1 MPLKLAAAV
10 IPNVQGRRLGGDRAG
25 PARHKAPMDDLAAR
39 IAAARRTGAELAAP
53 ARLDLGEGYRV
64 QAEVAAALGP
74 AAGWKIGAT
83 SAGAQAFLGVDG
95 PIFGR
100 VIAAGLHEAG
110 EKARLPGARSAE
122 AEPEVLLR
130 IGPGGVIGAVHLGL
144 EINRPSRADAFDLG
158 AGFIVADN
166 AAHAGLVI
174 GPALSRAVLDD
185 PAALRV
191 ALIRNGA
198 PASEGDAAAVMGSP
212 VHALA
217 ALAAARPLAP
227 GDWIATGAMA
237 RACPFAPGDT
247 VEADFGAYGRVVLRW

>member
-1 MPLKLAAAV
+1 MPLKAAPVA
-10 IPNVQGRRLGGDRAG
+10 IPNGREGRDSGAASGHSA
-25 PARHKAPMDDLAAR
+25 AMDDLAAR
-39 IAAARRTGAELAAP
+39 IAAARRTGAELADPPPLTLA
-53 ARLDLGEGYRV
+53 DGYRL
-64 QAEVAAALGP
+64 QAEVVARLG
-74 AAGWKIGAT
+74 ATAGWKIGAT
-83 SAGAQAFLGVDG
+83 NAAGQAFLGVDG

-100 VIAAGLHEAG
+100 VLAAGLHEPG
-110 EKARLPGARSAE
+110 ERARLAGSRPAE

-144 EINRPSRADAFDLG
+144 ELNRPSRTDAFERG
-158 AGFIVADN
+158 VGFIVADN

-191 ALIRNGA
+191 TLRRNGA
-198 PASEGDAAAVMGSP
+198 AAGEGDAGAVMGSP
-212 VHALA
+212 IHALA

-237 RACPFAPGDT
+237 RACPFAPGDV
-247 VEADFGAYGRVVLRW
+247 VEADFGVFGTVGIGW